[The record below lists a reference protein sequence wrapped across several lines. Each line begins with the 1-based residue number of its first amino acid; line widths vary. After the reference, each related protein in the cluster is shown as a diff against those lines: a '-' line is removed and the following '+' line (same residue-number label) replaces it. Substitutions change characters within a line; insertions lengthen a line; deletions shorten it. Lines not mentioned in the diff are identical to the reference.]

1 MFCQKPPV
9 AYVLARHLPF
19 GTSEQFAYLLSR
31 MKLIP
36 EDDGTLVDYCCLLS
50 MHEHAEANVHNNGLV
65 AIRAR
70 HSENIYLEVVLL
82 QR

>member
-1 MFCQKPPV
+1 
-9 AYVLARHLPF
+9 
-19 GTSEQFAYLLSR
+19 

>member
-1 MFCQKPPV
+1 
-9 AYVLARHLPF
+9 
-19 GTSEQFAYLLSR
+19 

-36 EDDGTLVDYCCLLS
+36 EDDGTLVDYSCLLS
-50 MHEHAEANVHNNGLV
+50 MHEHAEANVHKNNGLV